1 MSAKCLAIF
10 EEANVKSV
18 YGKADTISGSR
29 SLKL

>member
-18 YGKADTISGSR
+18 CGKAGIISGAD
-29 SLKL
+29 L